1 LGRMPR
7 SAVVQ
12 TLKTTPFH
20 ARTAPL
26 VRAQTWRRWAGY
38 QVASAYEPHPDREYA
53 AVRNAAALLDV
64 SPLYKYRV
72 SGPDAARLLDRMVTR
87 DVSKCRVGQVLYTP
101 WCDAHGKVIDDG
113 TISRL
118 DEHTFR
124 LTSAEPNLRWL
135 SMNSVGLEVS
145 IEDVSERTGALALQG
160 PLSRAI
166 LQQLTPAD
174 LTALK
179 YFRLVHTTVRDIRVT
194 ISRTGYT
201 GDLGFELWV
210 DADRATDL
218 WDALIDAGTPY
229 GITPAGIWALDLA
242 RIEAGLVMLDVDYF
256 SAHRA
261 VIEDQKSSPFEL
273 NLGWTVTADKGP
285 YNGRRALRAEKA
297 RGPAWGFVGLDVD
310 WESLEKIY
318 AERGLPPQLPAV
330 AWRTSAPVYK
340 DGKQIGYAT
349 SGCWS
354 PLLKKYLALAHVV
367 APHFHPG
374 AAVELEVTV
383 EHHRKRANA
392 VVRKLPFFDPPRKK
406 E

>member
-1 LGRMPR
+1 MP
-7 SAVVQ
+7 SAAVSPPQ

-64 SPLYKYRV
+64 SPLYKYRI
-72 SGPDAARLLDRMVTR
+72 SGGDAVRLLDRMVTR

-101 WCDAHGKVIDDG
+101 WCDVHGKVIDDG

-118 DEHTFR
+118 DEQTFR

-135 SMNSVGLEVS
+135 SMNAVGLDVS

-179 YFRLVHTTVRDIRVT
+179 YFRLVNTTVRQIPVT

-210 DADRATDL
+210 DSYRATAL

-242 RIEAGLVMLDVDYF
+242 RIEAGLVMLDVDYY

-273 NLGWTVTADKGP
+273 NLAWTVSADKGP
-285 YNGRRALRAEKA
+285 FNGRRALRDERA

-310 WESLEKIY
+310 WESLERIF
-318 AERGLPPQLPAV
+318 AERGLPPHLPTV
-330 AWRTSAPVYK
+330 AWRTSAPVYR

-354 PLLKKYLALAHVV
+354 PLLKKYLALAHLT
-367 APHFHPG
+367 APHFQPG
-374 AAVELEVTV
+374 APVELEVTV
-383 EHHRKRANA
+383 EHRRKRANA

>member
-1 LGRMPR
+1 MP
-7 SAVVQ
+7 STAVSPI
-12 TLKTTPFH
+12 LKTTPFY

-53 AVRNAAALLDV
+53 AVRNAAALFDV
-64 SPLYKYRV
+64 SPLYKYRL
-72 SGPDAARLLDRMVTR
+72 SGPDGARLLDRMVTR
-87 DVSKCRVGQVLYTP
+87 DVAKCRVGQVLYTP
-101 WCDAHGKVIDDG
+101 WCDDHGKVIDDG

-118 DEHTFR
+118 DESTFR

-135 SMNSVGLEVS
+135 TMNSVGLDVS
-145 IEDVSERTGALALQG
+145 IEDVSERIGALALQG
-160 PLSRAI
+160 PSSRAI

-179 YFRLVHTTVRDIRVT
+179 YFRLVQTAVRDIPVT

-201 GDLGFELWV
+201 GDLGYELWV
-210 DADRATDL
+210 DADRALAL
-218 WDALIDAGTPY
+218 WDALIDVGTPH
-229 GITPAGIWALDLA
+229 GIVPAGIWALDLA

-261 VIEDQKSSPFEL
+261 MIEDQKSSPFEL
-273 NLGWTVTADKGP
+273 NLAWTVSADKGP
-285 YNGRRALRAEKA
+285 HNGRRALRAERA
-297 RGPAWGFVGLDVD
+297 SGSAWGFVGLDVD
-310 WESLEKIY
+310 WESLEEIY
-318 AERGLPPQLPAV
+318 AERGLPPQLPTV
-330 AWRTSAPVYK
+330 AWRTSAPVYT

-354 PLLKKYLALAHVV
+354 PLLKKYLALAHLQ
-367 APHFHPG
+367 APHFQPG
-374 AAVELEVTV
+374 AEVELEVTV
-383 EHHRKRANA
+383 EHRRKRASA
-392 VVRKLPFFDPPRKK
+392 VVQKLPFFDPPRKR

>member
-1 LGRMPR
+1 MPS

-72 SGPDAARLLDRMVTR
+72 SGPGAARLLDRMVTR

-218 WDALIDAGTPY
+218 WDALIEAGTPY

-273 NLGWTVTADKGP
+273 NLGWTVSADKGP

-310 WESLEKIY
+310 WESLEKVY